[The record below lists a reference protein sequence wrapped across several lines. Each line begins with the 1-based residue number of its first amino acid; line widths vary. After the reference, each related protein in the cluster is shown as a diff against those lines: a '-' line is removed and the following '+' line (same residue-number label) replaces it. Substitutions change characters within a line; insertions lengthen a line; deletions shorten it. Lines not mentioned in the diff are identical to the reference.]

1 MPGGAAAMGTLCWP
15 LEPPICTVKM
25 STPAEVPVWNGSTAC
40 RSPGAMGNATLRP
53 PAAKAM
59 AESAGT
65 GEIQGGCPCTAG
77 LRRSVEADDQ
87 RALLRAGR
95 LVEVQQD
102 GGLRQR
108 RIGAGAEQRIAAV
121 AQRERPLEYAGG
133 LRREDDGEF
142 PALAGSQRLAGGH
155 RPQQGEIGAL
165 HGDCRYGE
173 DQRGFVL
180 DGDAAL
186 GGSTVDHNPEIQR
199 AGKRRP
205 GRGIDEVG

>member
-1 MPGGAAAMGTLCWP
+1 MPGGAAAMVTLCWP
-15 LEPPICTVKM
+15 LEPPICAVKV

-59 AESAGT
+59 AESAG
-65 GEIQGGCPCTAG
+65 PWKYSAA
-77 LRRSVEADDQ
+77 VPVP
-87 RALLRAGR
+87 LLRAGR

-133 LRREDDGEF
+133 LRREDDG
-142 PALAGSQRLAGGH
+142 
-155 RPQQGEIGAL
+155 
-165 HGDCRYGE
+165 
-173 DQRGFVL
+173 
-180 DGDAAL
+180 
-186 GGSTVDHNPEIQR
+186 
-199 AGKRRP
+199 
-205 GRGIDEVG
+205 